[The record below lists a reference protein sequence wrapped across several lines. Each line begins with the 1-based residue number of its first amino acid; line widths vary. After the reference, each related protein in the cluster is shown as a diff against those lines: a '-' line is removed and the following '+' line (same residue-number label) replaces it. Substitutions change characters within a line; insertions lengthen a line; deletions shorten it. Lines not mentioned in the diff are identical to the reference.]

1 MPDTSIITPSVHA
14 MSVNEWPEPTT
25 LTRRAEVT
33 ARTSSSS
40 EAGFSTRSGAHR
52 CCLDQFVQV
61 GN

>member
-1 MPDTSIITPSVHA
+1 MSTMTPSVQA
-14 MSVNEWPEPTT
+14 MSVNEWPVPTT
-25 LTRRAEVT
+25 FTRRAPVT

-40 EAGFSTRSGAHR
+40 EVGLSTRSGAAR